1 MGSPLNSQ
9 RAFRNFRA
17 AMKLTSTQNP
27 RVKQIRKLMRL
38 KKERRRQALFIVE
51 GTQETAMAVESGWNI
66 EALLFDPDEPLTST
80 ALKVVQETP
89 AAARMPVSR
98 KIAAYLSD
106 RPNAPELIAV
116 VECRRL
122 QPPQAADAG
131 SLFLLLDHP
140 RDPGNVGSI
149 VRSADAMGIDA
160 VGLSGDAVDIYAPK
174 TTRAAMGSLFCVPTF
189 HLANAD
195 AARRWIRQLK
205 SGQPDLRVIGTDPRA
220 EKPVDEIDW
229 TVPAVV
235 VIGNERKGMSA
246 ELAEMCDAA
255 ASIPMRGS
263 AESLNS
269 AVSASI
275 VMYEAQR
282 QRLRGANS

>member
-1 MGSPLNSQ
+1 
-9 RAFRNFRA
+9 
-17 AMKLTSTQNP
+17 MKLTSTKNP
-27 RVKQIRKLMRL
+27 RVKQIRKLIRL
-38 KKERRRQALFIVE
+38 KKERSRRALFIIE
-51 GTQETAMAVESGWNI
+51 GTQETAMACEHGWRVQS
-66 EALLFDPDEPLTST
+66 LLYDPDEPLTPT
-80 ALKVVQETP
+80 ALNVVQEIP

-98 KIAAYLSD
+98 KVAAYLSD

-122 QPPQAADAG
+122 QPPQAADAD

-149 VRSADAMGIDA
+149 VRSADAMGVDA

-195 AARRWIRQLK
+195 AARRWIRRLK
-205 SGQPDLRVIGTDPRA
+205 SGQPDLRVVGTSPRA
-220 EKPVDEIDW
+220 ARRVDEIDW
-229 TVPAVV
+229 TVPAVA

-246 ELAEMCDAA
+246 EMAELCDAA

-282 QRLRGANS
+282 QRLRAANA

>member
-1 MGSPLNSQ
+1 
-9 RAFRNFRA
+9 
-17 AMKLTSTQNP
+17 MKLTSTQNP

-38 KKERRRQALFIVE
+38 KKERRQQALFVVE
-51 GTQETAMAVESGWNI
+51 GTQETAMAFESGWNI
-66 EALLFDPDEPLTST
+66 EALLFDPDETLTLT
-80 ALKVVQETP
+80 ALKVVQRAP
-89 AAARMPVSR
+89 ASARVPVSR
-98 KIAAYLSD
+98 KVAAYLSD

-122 QPPQAADAG
+122 QPPQTADAD

-149 VRSADAMGIDA
+149 LRSADAMGVDA
-160 VGLSGDAVDIYAPK
+160 VGLSGDAADIYAPK

-189 HLANAD
+189 HLANAA
-195 AARRWIRQLK
+195 AARRWVQRLK
-205 SGQPDLRVIGTDPRA
+205 SGRPDLRVVGTSPRA
-220 EKPVDEIDW
+220 ARSVDEINW
-229 TVPAVV
+229 TVPAVA

-246 ELAEMCDAA
+246 ELAELCDAA

-282 QRLRGANS
+282 QRLRAG